1 MSGGLLTSCGGGLV
15 VMSEG
20 TPLSLQCAG
29 VLLSSCGGGSSLAV
43 VWGLFLAAVR
53 WWATL

>member
-1 MSGGLLTSCGGGLV
+1 
-15 VMSEG
+15 MSEG